1 MKYLWNGKLKG
12 IEISNVYITWVMKM
26 LNYCQSLRKEDSE
39 ITYNNAEAIK
49 PEKKSEYF
57 WYF

>member
-1 MKYLWNGKLKG
+1 
-12 IEISNVYITWVMKM
+12 M

-49 PEKKSEYF
+49 PEKKIRIFLIFLSLNC
-57 WYF
+57 

>member
-1 MKYLWNGKLKG
+1 
-12 IEISNVYITWVMKM
+12 MKM

-49 PEKKSEYF
+49 PEKNPNIFDIFKLKLLISQI
-57 WYF
+57 